1 MRMVVVLSV
10 VQSACQGLAASMATV
25 TVGVLR
31 SVTLLSFASRSFA
44 SVFLRFVCWVAKAFA
59 AGCLSVVAVVGSA
72 RDLAAPMMVAVP
84 VVSRA
89 VVVLVLA
96 LRGSVAISACFACSC
111 AAGLAAAD
119 FLAAVDEHVEG
130 ARGLVVSMT
139 VLGEVTLR
147 VVRVRVR
154 SPCGRAAMLA
164 GFAACGVAAAAA
176 CVVGIVVDDEFFVA
190 RGGEGGVGKL
200 SLVSFFWCPGWL

>member
-1 MRMVVVLSV
+1 MVVLSV
-10 VQSACQGLAASMATV
+10 VQSACRGLAASMATV
-25 TVGVLR
+25 VAGRLR

-111 AAGLAAAD
+111 AAGLAAAH
-119 FLAAVDEHVEG
+119 FLTAVDDGEG

-147 VVRVRVR
+147 VVRMRVR

-200 SLVSFFWCPGWL
+200 SLVGFFWCPGWL